1 MGVNCIKN
9 NLYII
14 EKVCGVTTIIL
25 TTGFHFSVQ
34 DCMVNKLIEIEILKY
49 RSMSFHRWDRT
60 YDQNELLESSTSQAL
75 IFSLIISGSS
85 SRQV

>member
-14 EKVCGVTTIIL
+14 ENVCGVTTIIL

-60 YDQNELLESSTSQAL
+60 YDKNELLESSTSQAL

-85 SRQV
+85 SR